1 MSQNKLDS
9 FNSIRKDGW
18 TVSIFHIKTVCQCIH
33 SMLLKISCKKAI
45 VGRCL
50 LVFCCCFLNVVLCV
64 SVSVMCVCVNYI
76 LRIERRQGKT
86 EF

>member
-9 FNSIRKDGW
+9 FNSICRDGW

-33 SMLLKISCKKAI
+33 SILFKISCKKAI

-50 LVFCCCFLNVVLCV
+50 LVFRCCFLNIVLCV
-64 SVSVMCVCVNYI
+64 SVSGICVCVLI
-76 LRIERRQGKT
+76 ISSELKGGKT